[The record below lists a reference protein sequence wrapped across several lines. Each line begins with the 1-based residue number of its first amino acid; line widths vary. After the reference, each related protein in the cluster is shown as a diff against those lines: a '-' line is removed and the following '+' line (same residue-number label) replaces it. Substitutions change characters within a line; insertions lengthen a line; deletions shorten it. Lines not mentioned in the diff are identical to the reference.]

1 MTASPLRRVLAAV
14 LLAALSIP
22 VASEAQ
28 SRRAMSPVD
37 LIEVPRVLDPQLSP
51 DGRQVLYVLDR
62 PDWKANRRIG
72 HIWRVNADGS
82 GAVQLT
88 RGERGENS
96 PRWSPDGTRVAF
108 LARRGEAEEPQLYIL
123 EADGGEARQLT
134 KHGSAPANI
143 QWAPDG
149 KTIYFLAPEPKTQ
162 EEKDRERLRD
172 DVYAY
177 EENYKHRHLWTAN
190 AEDGS
195 TKRVTGGDFS
205 ILNYDLSEDGK
216 RIAHHRSHTPL
227 LDNSDEGD
235 VWVMDASG
243 ANATQLSR
251 NTVGESGAELSPD
264 GSQVVFVS
272 GANAKFETYHND
284 NIFIVA
290 AGGGE
295 ARLVLPDLPYD
306 VGSVSWS
313 SDSRSI
319 YYVASMGVRSAL
331 FHLDL
336 ATKTPRQLT
345 KGDHSIQG
353 WTYVPGANRHIFQID
368 EPTRYGEVWTLG
380 VGGEGATPVQV
391 TRVYDT
397 LATEFALPKQE
408 RVEWKGADGVAVEG
422 LLYYPTDYTPGTRYP
437 LVVQTHGGP
446 ASADLFGFGSWSSY
460 VPILTGMGYAV
471 LKPNYRGSTGY
482 GNAFLRN
489 MVGHYFD
496 QAHVDVMNG
505 VDHVI
510 KMGVADPDKLAKMG
524 WSAGG
529 HMTNWIITY
538 TDRFKAAS
546 SGAGAAN
553 WISMYAQ
560 SDQRHYRTPWFG
572 GTPWQ
577 KGAPIDKYWNDS
589 PLKHVANVK
598 TPTIFL
604 VGEEDPR
611 VPPAQSVEMYQALKH
626 NGVPTHLYMAP
637 REPHGWGELRHQ
649 LFKINVELEWFE
661 KHVTG
666 RPYSWTVA
674 PGDASRS
681 PARPTTSQ

>member
-1 MTASPLRRVLAAV
+1 MTTSALRRVFVAV
-14 LLAALSIP
+14 LVTLVSH
-22 VASEAQ
+22 SGTSSAQ
-28 SRRAMSPVD
+28 SRRAMSPLD

-51 DGRQVLYVLDR
+51 DGRQVLYVLEK
-62 PDWKANRRIG
+62 PDWKANRRVG
-72 HIWRVNADGS
+72 HIWRINADGS

-88 RGERGENS
+88 HGERGENN
-96 PRWSPDGTRVAF
+96 PRWSPDGSRIAF
-108 LARRGEAEEPQLYIL
+108 LTRRGDNEDVQIYVL

-134 KHGSAPANI
+134 KHGAAVSNI

-149 KTIYFLAPEPKTQ
+149 KTIYFLAPEAKTR

-177 EENYKHRHLWTAN
+177 DENYKQRHLWTAN
-190 AEDGS
+190 VEDGS
-195 TKRVTGGDFS
+195 ARRVTQGDFS
-205 ILNYDLSEDGK
+205 VLSYDLSEDGK

-227 LDNSDEGD
+227 LDNSDEGE
-235 VWVMDASG
+235 VWVM
-243 ANATQLSR
+243 NADGGHAVQLTKNS
-251 NTVGESGAELSPD
+251 VGESDAELSPD
-264 GSQVVFVS
+264 GSQVVFTS
-272 GANAKFETYHND
+272 GANEKFDTYYND
-284 NIFIVA
+284 NIFIVPSR
-290 AGGGE
+290 GGN
-295 ARLVLPDLPYD
+295 ATLVLPDLPHN

-313 SDSRSI
+313 RDGRSI
-319 YYVASMGVRSAL
+319 FYTATTGVRSAL
-331 FHLDL
+331 FELDL
-336 ATKTPRQLT
+336 ATKAPKQLT
-345 KGDHSIQG
+345 KGDHSLQG
-353 WTYVPGANRHIFQID
+353 WSYVPAAGRHVFQID
-368 EPTRYGEVWTLG
+368 EPTRYGEVWMLAAD
-380 VGGEGATPVQV
+380 GGTPSQV
-391 TRVYDT
+391 THVYDT
-397 LATEFALPKQE
+397 LATDFALPRQE
-408 RVEWKGADGVAVEG
+408 RVEWKGADGVPVEG
-422 LLYYPTDYTPGTRYP
+422 LLYYPIDYKPGTRYP

-460 VPILTGMGYAV
+460 VPVLTGMGYAV

-496 QAHVDVMNG
+496 QAHIDVMNG

-510 KMGVADPDKLAKMG
+510 KAGVADPDKLVKMG

-529 HMTNWIITY
+529 HMTNRLITF

-572 GTPWQ
+572 GTPWE
-577 KGAPIDKYWNDS
+577 KAAPIDKYWNDS
-589 PLKHVANVK
+589 PLKYVANVK

-626 NGVPTHLYMAP
+626 NGVPTRLYMAP

-649 LFKINVELEWFE
+649 LFKINAELEWFE
-661 KHVTG
+661 KYVTG
-666 RPYSWTVA
+666 RAFTWTVA
-674 PGDASRS
+674 PGDAPRA

>member
-1 MTASPLRRVLAAV
+1 MTTFLLRRALVPILFVVVALADESAAQTRRVMSPL
-14 LLAALSIP
+14 
-22 VASEAQ
+22 
-28 SRRAMSPVD
+28 D

-51 DGRQVLYVLDR
+51 DGKQVVYVLDR

-88 RGERGENS
+88 RGERGENN
-96 PRWSPDGTRVAF
+96 PRWSPDGARVAF
-108 LARRGEAEEPQLYIL
+108 LTRRGEDEENQIYIL
-123 EADGGEARQLT
+123 ETAGGEARQLT
-134 KHGSAPANI
+134 KHPTAPSNL

-149 KTIYFLAPEPKTQ
+149 KTLYFIAADPKTQ
-162 EEKDRERLRD
+162 EEKDRDRLKD

-177 EENYKHRHLWTAN
+177 DENYKQRHLWTVN
-190 AEDGS
+190 VEDGS
-195 TKRVTGGDFS
+195 TRRVTDGEFS
-205 ILNYDLSEDGK
+205 ILNYDLSRDGK

-227 LDNSDEGD
+227 LDNSDEGE
-235 VWVMDASG
+235 VWMMDANG
-243 ANATQLSR
+243 TNATQLTR
-251 NTVGESGAELSPD
+251 NTVGESRAELSPD

-272 GANAKFETYHND
+272 GANAKFETYHNS
-284 NIFIVA
+284 NIFVVPA
-290 AGGGE
+290 RGGE
-295 ARLVLPDLPYD
+295 ARLLLPDLPHD

-313 SDSRSI
+313 RDGRSL
-319 YYVASMGVRSAL
+319 YYVANMGVRSAI
-331 FHLDL
+331 FQLDL
-336 ATKTPRQLT
+336 ATRSPKQLT
-345 KGDHSIQG
+345 TGDHAIQG
-353 WTYVPGANRHIFQID
+353 WTYVPEAERHVFQVD
-368 EPTRYGEVWTLG
+368 EATRYGEVWTLP
-380 VGGEGATPVQV
+380 ANSAASPAQV
-391 TRVYDT
+391 THVYDT
-397 LATEFALPKQE
+397 LARDFALPKQE
-408 RVEWKGADGVAVEG
+408 RIEWKGADGVAVEG
-422 LLYYPTDYTPGTRYP
+422 LLYYPIDYKPATRYP

-446 ASADLFGFGSWSSY
+446 ASADLFGFGSWSNY
-460 VPILTGMGYAV
+460 VPVLTGMGYAV

-496 QAHVDVMNG
+496 QAHLDVMSG

-510 KMGVADPDKLAKMG
+510 KMGLADPEKLVKMG

-529 HMTNWIITY
+529 HMTNWIITF

-553 WISMYAQ
+553 WVSMYAQ

-577 KGAPIDKYWNDS
+577 KDAPIDKYWNDS
-589 PLKHVANVK
+589 PLKYVANVK

-604 VGEEDPR
+604 VGAEDPR

-661 KHVTG
+661 KHVMG
-666 RPYSWTVA
+666 RQYTWTVA
-674 PGDASRS
+674 PGDAPRT
-681 PARPTTSQ
+681 PPRPTTSQ